1 MADKPAVTQGLGK
14 TGSASIVKQGHT
26 ATTKYGSN
34 PDAQVK
40 GGRPTPR
47 DLSAK

>member
-1 MADKPAVTQGLGK
+1 MGTPAVSKPLGK

-26 ATTKYGSN
+26 AT
-34 PDAQVK
+34 
-40 GGRPTPR
+40 GRFGDEPMAKSKTTGNPR